1 MENFVELVENIDSFD
16 IYCIKNDICIT
27 KYIKHHKIMWESW
40 MEQYIKEIYEE
51 NTNIVDVG
59 AHIGTFSLMASKY
72 ISPNYK
78 IYSFE
83 PVYTKILE
91 MNIEK
96 NNLLEKVIFSSN
108 GLSNKQKTI
117 PGFYIDFNKSQNYG
131 FIKVDEIFCENK
143 NKETKIYL
151 DTLDN
156 LNIENISILKI
167 DVEGNELEVLE
178 GAFNTILKNKP
189 SILIEIWSTSPNEKL
204 KEKNEKQTYL
214 NLECFSFLFKLEYI
228 CFPISPETDDFLFVH
243 SSKKNILNKM
253 IHLLNKNP

>member
-1 MENFVELVENIDSFD
+1 MENFVELIENIDSFD
-16 IYCIKNDICIT
+16 IYCIRNDICIT
-27 KYIKHHKIMWESW
+27 PHIKLTKTIWEDW

-51 NTNIVDVG
+51 NSNIIDVG

-72 ISPNYK
+72 ISPNSK
-78 IYSFE
+78 IYCFE

-131 FIKVDEIFCENK
+131 FTFVDEIFCENNIYKSK
-143 NKETKIYL
+143 NIIKL

-167 DVEGNELEVLE
+167 DVEGNELNVLE

-204 KEKNEKQTYL
+204 KTKNEKQTDL
-214 NLECFSFLFKLEYI
+214 NLMFFLF
-228 CFPISPETDDFLFVH
+228 IS
-243 SSKKNILNKM
+243 IG
-253 IHLLNKNP
+253 IHLFSNFSRNR

>member
-1 MENFVELVENIDSFD
+1 
-16 IYCIKNDICIT
+16 
-27 KYIKHHKIMWESW
+27 MWEGW
-40 MEQYIKEIYEE
+40 MEQYIKDLYEE
-51 NTNIVDVG
+51 NTNIIDVG

-83 PVYTKILE
+83 PVYTKILQ

-117 PGFYIDFNKSQNYG
+117 PGFYIDFNKSQNYA
-131 FIKVDEIFCENK
+131 FTFVDEIFCENNIYKSK
-143 NKETKIYL
+143 NIIKL

-189 SILIEIWSTSPNEKL
+189 SILIEIWSTSEHYNKRDD
-204 KEKNEKQTYL
+204 KDKNHKK
-214 NLECFSFLFKLEYI
+214 NIECFSFLFKLGYI
-228 CFPISPETDDFLFVH
+228 CFPISPETDDYLFVH
-243 SSKKNILNKM
+243 SSKKNKITN
-253 IHLLNKNP
+253 IFN